1 MSKMENNGRTTI
13 PAFMRVIVD
22 IDRVKTFNKYLLRP
36 LVGGEI
42 VKIHPN
48 QKSDTNWPEALF
60 HKQFVRIVR
69 KDATGA
75 WTDVFVTTWDAL
87 ESLKKK

>member
-1 MSKMENNGRTTI
+1 
-13 PAFMRVIVD
+13 MRVIAD
-22 IDRVKTFNKYLLRP
+22 IDRAKSFNKYLLRP

-42 VKIHPN
+42 VKISTNQNPN
-48 QKSDTNWPEALF
+48 TDWPEALF

-75 WTDVFVTTWDAL
+75 WTEVFVTTWDAL
-87 ESLKKK
+87 EPLKKK